1 MTDIGLMFEAA
12 IFRNR
17 IESRFKGKAHKYV
30 RTFITSN
37 NISRIL
43 PFE

>member
-17 IESRFKGKAHKYV
+17 IESEFRGKAVKYI
-30 RTFITSN
+30 RAFITSN

-43 PFE
+43 PFQ